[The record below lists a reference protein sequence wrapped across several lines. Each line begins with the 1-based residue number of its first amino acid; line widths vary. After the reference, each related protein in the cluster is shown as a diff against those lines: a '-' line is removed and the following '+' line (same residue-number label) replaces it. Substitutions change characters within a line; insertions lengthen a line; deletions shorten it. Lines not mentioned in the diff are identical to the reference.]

1 MNNDNL
7 SFVLGVQ
14 IVCKQTNLPCAL
26 PVFFGENC
34 CHERGDHASDIS
46 APSRRWPR
54 GYVPVNRGLR
64 VQVERETVNFLDD
77 ILYTDAIDNNACQ
90 LAVAPN
96 TTNGI

>member
-1 MNNDNL
+1 MNAAFSVGIFTVAD
-7 SFVLGVQ
+7 
-14 IVCKQTNLPCAL
+14 A
-26 PVFFGENC
+26 
-34 CHERGDHASDIS
+34 CHERGYHASDIS

-54 GYVPVNRGLR
+54 GYAPVNRGLR

-96 TTNGI
+96 TTNDI

>member
-1 MNNDNL
+1 MSLTSYSLQMNAAFSVGIFTIAD
-7 SFVLGVQ
+7 
-14 IVCKQTNLPCAL
+14 T
-26 PVFFGENC
+26 